1 MRAILKASP
10 TPGAIL
16 TEVPIPEPGP
26 DEALVEVLASSICGT
41 DVHIYDWNAWAA
53 RRIRP
58 PRIFGHELAGRV
70 RRVGS
75 GVRQVGIGDY
85 VAAETH
91 VVDHTCR
98 QCRLGL
104 TYICQN
110 VKIVGVDRD
119 GSFAQFV
126 VLPAE
131 NLWPTDPQL
140 EPAIAALQE
149 PFGNA
154 VHATL
159 AGPIAD
165 RQVAIFGC
173 GPIGLC
179 AIGVARAEGAAGVY
193 AIDVNPL
200 RLELAERMGATVA
213 VNGARGDPVRAIRA
227 ANGGEDVDVSL
238 EMSGHP
244 VAVRQ
249 ALEVLRS
256 GGWIS
261 LLGLGDAPVTLDLN
275 TLVVLKGITVYGITG
290 RRIFETWER
299 TAALLGSKR
308 VDVGPIVTHRLPLE
322 DFEEAMALLK
332 AGKTGKIVLYPNG
345 QGGPQE

>member
-10 TPGAIL
+10 AAGAIL
-16 TEVPIPEPGP
+16 KDVPIPEPGP
-26 DEALVEVLASSICGT
+26 GEALVEVLASSICGT
-41 DVHIYDWNAWAA
+41 DVHIYDWNPWAA
-53 RRIRP
+53 RRITP
-58 PRIFGHELAGRV
+58 PRIFGHELAGLV
-70 RRVGS
+70 RQVGS
-75 GVRQVGIGDY
+75 GVGQVRVGDY

-91 VVDHTCR
+91 IVDHTCR

-119 GSFAQFV
+119 GAFAQFV

-131 NLWPTDPQL
+131 NLWHTDPRL

-179 AIGVARAEGAAGVY
+179 AIGVARAEGASAVY
-193 AIDVNPL
+193 AVDVNPV
-200 RLELAERMGATVA
+200 RLALAEQMGATA
-213 VNGARGDPVRAIRA
+213 VINGARADPVKAIRA
-227 ANGGEDVDVSL
+227 ANGEDVDVSL

-244 VAVRQ
+244 TAVRQ

-261 LLGLGDAPVTLDLN
+261 LLGLGDLPVTLDLN
-275 TLVVLKGITVYGITG
+275 TLVVLKGVTLYGITG

-299 TAALLGSKR
+299 TAALLTSQR

-322 DFEEAMALLK
+322 SFEEAMALLK

-345 QGGPQE
+345 QGGPLE